1 MGLKS
6 NEEFHSIVSMKV
18 GDLVMQKYDALW
30 RTPDEEGYL
39 MGQLMLVLSVSQG
52 AVRLIDPSGKI
63 KCSLTDRWE
72 VVCESG

>member
-1 MGLKS
+1 MRS
-6 NEEFHSIVSMKV
+6 NEELHSVVSMKV
-18 GDLVMQKYDALW
+18 GDLVVQKYDALW

-52 AVRLIDPSGKI
+52 AVRLIDPNGKI

>member
-1 MGLKS
+1 
-6 NEEFHSIVSMKV
+6 MKV
-18 GDLVMQKYDALW
+18 GDLVVQKYDALW